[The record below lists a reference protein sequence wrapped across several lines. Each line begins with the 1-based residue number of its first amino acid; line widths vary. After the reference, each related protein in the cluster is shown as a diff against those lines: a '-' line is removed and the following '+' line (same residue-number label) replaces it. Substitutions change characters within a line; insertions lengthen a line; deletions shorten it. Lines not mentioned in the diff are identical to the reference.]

1 VTGLVVA
8 TRPHRPDDRR
18 SDSHDRVTPEEIKK
32 HHRTI
37 IEASEVRTLVLLR
50 ERTGRRVGEALV
62 DVGQVL
68 HVTGNIVGTGRVD
81 GSSKRGNGD
90 DETVAVGALLQV
102 GGELTLGAVHL
113 FALGQNYAGAA
124 LLRQLVEVEYLMWA
138 FTENPKDA
146 KKWLDSTP
154 PERQKFF
161 RPVVL
166 RRRSRGRFL
175 DKDYGHHCEMG
186 GHPVPR
192 SMTLLGKAD
201 PAVVQ
206 LLVVDILL
214 HGWRTADSAVQWSV
228 QKGLGPM
235 VGGTLAPARSKLTAW
250 GKRDPLYTL
259 GPSPV

>member
-1 VTGLVVA
+1 MLIVMVEKVDLAET
-8 TRPHRPDDRR
+8 
-18 SDSHDRVTPEEIKK
+18 EKK
-32 HHRTI
+32 QRAI
-37 IEASEVRTLVLLR
+37 IEASEVRPLVRLR
-50 ERTGRRVGEALV
+50 QRVGQKLGEALV
-62 DVGQVL
+62 NVGQLL
-68 HVTGNIVGTGRVD
+68 HVTGNVVGPGRVD
-81 GSSKRGNGD
+81 GSSERGNGD

-124 LLRQLVEVEYLMWA
+124 LVRQIVEVEYLMWA
-138 FTENPKDA
+138 FAENPNDA

-154 PERQKFF
+154 AERQKFF

-166 RRRSRGRFL
+166 RRRSGGRFL

-192 SMTLLGKAD
+192 SMTLLGNAD

-214 HGWRTADSAVQWSV
+214 HGWRTADSAVQWSAKKDLAAV
-228 QKGLGPM
+228 VEGRLGP
-235 VGGTLAPARSKLTAW
+235 ARRGLRAW
-250 GKRDPLYTL
+250 GERDPLYTI
-259 GPSPV
+259 GPAPV

>member
-1 VTGLVVA
+1 MTPGEIEEQRRAIVA
-8 TRPHRPDDRR
+8 ASSRR
-18 SDSHDRVTPEEIKK
+18 S
-32 HHRTI
+32 
-37 IEASEVRTLVLLR
+37 LVLLR
-50 ERTGRRVGEALV
+50 ERTGRRLGRALV
-62 DVGQVL
+62 AAGQRL
-68 HVTGNIVGTGRVD
+68 HVIGHVIGSGRID

-124 LLRQLVEVEYLMWA
+124 LVRQLVEVEYLMWA
-138 FTENPKDA
+138 FAEDPKDA
-146 KKWLDSTP
+146 KRWLDSTP
-154 PERQKFF
+154 SERQKYF

-166 RRRSRGRFL
+166 RRRSGGRFL

-192 SMTLLGKAD
+192 SMTLLGNAD
-201 PAVVQ
+201 PAIVQ

-214 HGWRTADSAVQWSV
+214 HGWRVADSAAQWSA
-228 QKGLGPM
+228 QKGLAPA
-235 VGGTLAPARSKLTAW
+235 VGSTLAVVREKLAAW

>member
-1 VTGLVVA
+1 
-8 TRPHRPDDRR
+8 
-18 SDSHDRVTPEEIKK
+18 VTPEEIKK
-32 HHRTI
+32 HHRAI
-37 IEASEVRTLVLLR
+37 IEASEIRPLVLLR
-50 ERTGRRVGEALV
+50 ERTGRKLGEALV
-62 DVGQVL
+62 DVGQQL
-68 HVTGNIVGTGRVD
+68 HVTGNIIGPGRVD

-113 FALGQNYAGAA
+113 FAFGQNYAGAA
-124 LLRQLVEVEYLMWA
+124 LVRQLVEVEYLMWA
-138 FTENPKDA
+138 FAENPKDA

-154 PERQKFF
+154 AERQKFF

-166 RRRSRGRFL
+166 RRRSGGRFL

-201 PAVVQ
+201 PAIVQ

-214 HGWRTADSAVQWSV
+214 HGWRTADSAVQWSA

-235 VGGTLAPARSKLTAW
+235 VVGTLAPSRSKLAAW